1 LISEKDIKVGDM
13 VEILEITD
21 TWSNLKKGSKGV
33 VTKVEEDQELFW
45 VNWDNGEKL
54 ALLIGIDKYR
64 IIKKII

>member
-1 LISEKDIKVGDM
+1 LISEKDIKVGDR

-21 TWSNLKKGSKGV
+21 TWSILKKGSKGV
-33 VTKVEEDQELFW
+33 ITKVEEDQELFW

-64 IIKKII
+64 IIK

>member
-1 LISEKDIKVGDM
+1 LISEKDIKVGDI

-45 VNWDNGEKL
+45 VKL
-54 ALLIGIDKYR
+54 G
-64 IIKKII
+64 

>member
-1 LISEKDIKVGDM
+1 MISEKDIKVGDR

-21 TWSNLKKGSKGV
+21 TWSKLKKGSKGV
-33 VTKVEEDQELFW
+33 ITKIEEDQELFW

-64 IIKKII
+64 IIKK

>member
-1 LISEKDIKVGDM
+1 MTSEKDIKVGDK

-45 VNWDNGEKL
+45 VNWENGEKL
-54 ALLIGIDKYR
+54 ALLIGIDRYR
-64 IIKKII
+64 IIN

>member
-21 TWSNLKKGSKGV
+21 TWSSLKKGSKGV
-33 VTKVEEDQELFW
+33 ITKVEEDQELFW
-45 VNWDNGEKL
+45 VNWENGEKL

-64 IIKKII
+64 IIKK